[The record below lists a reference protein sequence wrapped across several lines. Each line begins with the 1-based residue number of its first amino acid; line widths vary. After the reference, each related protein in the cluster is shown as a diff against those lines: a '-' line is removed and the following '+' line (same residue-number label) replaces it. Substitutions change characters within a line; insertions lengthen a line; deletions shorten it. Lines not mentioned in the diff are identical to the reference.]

1 MKNRK
6 LLVNNLLDSI
16 TFSPLEPLQ
25 QQYLVDN
32 ILAATKDVAKNK
44 KAIVQQA
51 PTGSGKSFTITHAT
65 IPALLKQHTNIEDVF
80 FVSPT
85 QECVDEPYET
95 MKKFDNTYVKNKCVR
110 VYSSKEL
117 RQAINGN
124 YELEGDIKIYFMTTQ
139 FMYGLYECFDAAKSN
154 TFELRI
160 PGLVINDE
168 AHRGLGVPDA
178 ETTKQ
183 DTGTNNKNWDPKWF
197 QMQEQLMLAG
207 SIVIHLTATPTES
220 QKMLTGIG
228 ANKYLAL
235 PPMPKFKEANAFT
248 FFDYHGNREDLS
260 QTLEAAFTKFSW
272 QVSEVKNQQKLIPE
286 NVWSSIEDKIPRM
299 MPGLI
304 LSMGR
309 STAVNGLRLEEEL
322 SKIAKYVKK
331 INGVL
336 FVSTHD
342 QKSFDGIRIKRM
354 IQGIKLANSDEYKNR
369 PLVMVVVES
378 GKMGINIPRLLTA
391 VVCKIPAQ
399 KKIHNN
405 YSQFVARTC
414 RLPFFRDHDTAID
427 YIKSLNV
434 TDEVKSVICSYYSLM
449 STSFAILPQE
459 SELMKL
465 VEEFYTDNTFSIL
478 EGIDYIYNGVF
489 GKKDP
494 LKLISGLKIAFDRGD
509 LNKLFRKDYC
519 EAHNNLCMEE
529 AVKGYIKVYGDD
541 TNTLGNFINN
551 WKTTL
556 QVDHKDRNRY
566 NNHPS
571 NHVTECPNVHMLKT
585 QRQQDYLGSYF

>member
-6 LLVNNLLDSI
+6 LLASNPINSV
-16 TFSPLEPLQ
+16 TFPPVEPLQ
-25 QQYLVDN
+25 QQYLIDN
-32 ILAATKDVAKNK
+32 ILEATKNVSKQKRAV
-44 KAIVQQA
+44 VQQA
-51 PTGSGKSFTITHAT
+51 PTGSGKSFTIIHAT
-65 IPALLKQHTNIEDVF
+65 IPELLKQHPKIEDVF

-85 QECVDEPYET
+85 QECVDEPYEM
-95 MKKFDNTYVKNKCVR
+95 MKKFDNTYIENKCVR

-117 RQAINGN
+117 RQAINGC

-139 FMYGLYECFDAAKSN
+139 FMYGLYESFDAVASD

-207 SIVIHLTATPTES
+207 SIIIHLTATPTES

-248 FFDYHGNREDLS
+248 FFNYHGTREDLS
-260 QTLEAAFTKFSW
+260 QTLEAAFTQFSW
-272 QVSEVKNQQKLIPE
+272 QVNEVRNQQKLIPD
-286 NVWSSIEDKIPRM
+286 NIWNMIEDKIPRL
-299 MPGLI
+299 MPGII

-309 STAVNGLRLEEEL
+309 STAVNGLRIEEEL
-322 SKIAKYVKK
+322 SDIAKYVKK

-336 FVSTHD
+336 FVSTHS
-342 QKSFDGIRIKRM
+342 QKSFDGVPIKRM
-354 IQGIKLANSDEYKNR
+354 IDGIKLANSTEYKNK

-378 GKMGINIPRLLTA
+378 GKMGINIPRLITA

-434 TDEVKSVICSYYSLM
+434 PNDIKSIICSYYSLM

-459 SELMKL
+459 SELMNL
-465 VEEFYTDNTFSIL
+465 VEEFYTDNTFTML
-478 EGIDYIYNGVF
+478 EGIDYITNGVF
-489 GKKDP
+489 GKKDQ
-494 LKLISGLKIAFDRGD
+494 LNLISGFKLAFDRGD

-519 EAHNNLCMEE
+519 EAHDNKCFDE
-529 AVKGYIKVYGDD
+529 AVKGYVKAYGDD
-541 TNTLGNFINN
+541 IKSLGGFIEN

-556 QVDHKDRNRY
+556 QVDHKDGNRY
-566 NNHPS
+566 NNNPS
-571 NHVTECPNVHMLKT
+571 NLITECPNVHMLKT
-585 QRQQDYLGSYF
+585 QRQKDYLGFYR